1 MSVEKKKRE
10 GTLPDDHG
18 MTIGE
23 KTAVQTRKWKR
34 KSRTAVLKLIF
45 SRRTYVILSLLIQFG
60 VLFASIKW
68 LNDYLVYVYGGFS
81 LLGAFVALRI
91 VNSSMNPSLK
101 LTWLIPVLVVPV
113 FGSMFYLYV
122 RADIFTKGAAY
133 SLDGL
138 HKESLPYRKDDREV
152 WETLKAVDEQ
162 QANLA
167 SYLREHGDF
176 PVYRQTRA
184 EYFPLGENKWER
196 LKTELKKAEHFIFL
210 EYFII
215 NEGLMWDSVLEILKE
230 KVEQGVE
237 VRVMYDGTCAITA
250 LPFSYPKTLQEMG
263 IHCKMFSPVRPLLS
277 TVQNNRDHRKIL
289 VIDGKVGFTGG
300 INLADEYINR
310 KERFGHWKDTAVMLE
325 GEAVQSLTLMFL
337 EMWNL
342 EEKHPENWVKYCGR
356 QEKTPVVESRKTEQ
370 TERSENPGYVIPY
383 CDSPLDKEMVGEFVY
398 LDILNTAK
406 RYVHIMTPYLILDN
420 EMITA
425 LSYAAKRGVETII
438 IMPHIPDKWYAYLLA
453 RTYYAEL
460 IQAGVQIYE
469 YIPGFVH
476 AKQFTSDDE
485 KAVVGTINLDYR
497 SLYLHFE
504 CAVYFY
510 QCPVVADVEA
520 DFKETL
526 AKCRKI
532 TLTDCRKLSLGKRLV
547 GGLLRILAPLM

>member
-1 MSVEKKKRE
+1 MSVIKKGKQ
-10 GTLPDDHG
+10 
-18 MTIGE
+18 
-23 KTAVQTRKWKR
+23 AVRWKR
-34 KSRTAVLKLIF
+34 RSRAAVLKLIF

-68 LNDYLVYVYGGFS
+68 LNDYLVYAYGGFS
-81 LLGAFVALRI
+81 ILGAVVAVRI

-101 LTWLIPVLVVPV
+101 LTWLIPVLVAPV

-122 RADIFTKGAAY
+122 RADIFTKGAAHN
-133 SLDGL
+133 LENK
-138 HKESLPYRKDDREV
+138 HKESIPYRRE
-152 WETLKAVDEQ
+152 DEGIRKRLAEADQQ

-167 SYLREHGDF
+167 AYLKDHGDF
-176 PVYRQTRA
+176 PVYDDTQA
-184 EYFPLGENKWER
+184 VYFPLGEDKWNR
-196 LKTELKKAEHFIFL
+196 LLEELKQAKQFIFL

-215 NEGLMWDSVLEILKE
+215 NEGVMWDSILELLAGKAAE
-230 KVEQGVE
+230 GVE
-237 VRVMYDGTCAITA
+237 VRVMYDGTCAITS
-250 LPFSYPKTLQEMG
+250 LPFSYPKKLEAMG
-263 IHCKMFSPVRPLLS
+263 IRCKMFSPVRPMLS

-300 INLADEYINR
+300 INLADEYVNR
-310 KERFGHWKDTAVMLE
+310 RELFGHWKDTAVMLR

-342 EEKHPENWVKYCGR
+342 DEKTPENWVKYCSFREAPAAAG
-356 QEKTPVVESRKTEQ
+356 
-370 TERSENPGYVIPY
+370 GYVIPY
-383 CDSPLDKEMVGEFVY
+383 CDSPLDNEMVGEFVY

-406 RYVHIMTPYLILDN
+406 RYVHMMTPYLILDN
-420 EMITA
+420 ETITA
-425 LSYAAKRGVETII
+425 LCYAAKRGVETII

-453 RTYYAEL
+453 RTYYEEL
-460 IQAGVQIYE
+460 IRAGVQIYE
-469 YIPGFVH
+469 YTPGFIH

-510 QCPVVADVEA
+510 RNPVVADVEA
-520 DFKETL
+520 DFQETL
-526 AKCRKI
+526 KKCQRI
-532 TLTDCRKLSLGKRLV
+532 TVEDCRKLSLGKRLV

>member
-1 MSVEKKKRE
+1 MSVKNN
-10 GTLPDDHG
+10 
-18 MTIGE
+18 GE
-23 KTAVQTRKWKR
+23 EPKTDGLELSFGERTAEQAVKWKNR
-34 KSRTAVLKLIF
+34 SRTAVLKLIF

-81 LLGAFVALRI
+81 LLGAIVALRI
-91 VNSSMNPSLK
+91 VNGSMNPSLK
-101 LTWLIPVLVVPV
+101 LTWLIPVLVAPV

-122 RADIFTKGAAY
+122 RADIFTKGAAI
-133 SLDGL
+133 SLENK
-138 HKESLPYRKDDREV
+138 HRESMPYRKE
-152 WETLKAVDEQ
+152 DEEIRKRLAQEDLQ

-167 SYLREHGDF
+167 AYLRDHGDF
-176 PVYRQTRA
+176 PVYDETQA
-184 EYFPLGENKWER
+184 VYFPLGENKWIR
-196 LKTELKKAEHFIFL
+196 LLEEIKKAKQFIFL

-215 NEGLMWDSVLEILKE
+215 NEGVMWDTVLELLEE
-230 KVEQGVE
+230 KAEEGVE
-237 VRVMYDGTCAITA
+237 VRVMYDGTCAITS
-250 LPFSYPKTLQEMG
+250 LPFSYPKKLEAMG
-263 IHCKMFSPVRPLLS
+263 IRCKMFSPVRPMLS

-300 INLADEYINR
+300 VNLADEYINQR
-310 KERFGHWKDTAVMLE
+310 ERFGHWKDTAVMLK

-342 EEKHPENWVKYCGR
+342 DEKAPENWIKYCSS
-356 QEKTPVVESRKTEQ
+356 QDSDKTYEKP
-370 TERSENPGYVIPY
+370 NGYVIPY
-383 CDSPLDKEMVGEFVY
+383 CDSPLDREMVGEFVY

-420 EMITA
+420 ETITA

-453 RTYYAEL
+453 RTYYEEL
-460 IQAGVQIYE
+460 IRAGVQIYE
-469 YIPGFVH
+469 YTPGFIH

-510 QCPVVADVEA
+510 RNPVVADVEA
-520 DFKETL
+520 DFQETL
-526 AKCRKI
+526 KKCQRI
-532 TLTDCRKLSLGKRLV
+532 TVEDCRRLSLGKRLV

>member
-1 MSVEKKKRE
+1 MSVIKK
-10 GTLPDDHG
+10 
-18 MTIGE
+18 GE
-23 KTAVQTRKWKR
+23 QAVRWKR
-34 KSRTAVLKLIF
+34 RSRAAVLKLIF

-81 LLGAFVALRI
+81 LLGAVVAVRI

-101 LTWLIPVLVVPV
+101 LTWLIPVLVAPV

-122 RADIFTKGAAY
+122 RADIFTKGAAH
-133 SLDGL
+133 SLENK
-138 HKESLPYRKDDREV
+138 HKESIPYRKE
-152 WETLKAVDEQ
+152 DEGIRKRLAEADQQ

-167 SYLREHGDF
+167 AYLKDHGDF
-176 PVYRQTRA
+176 PVYDDTQA
-184 EYFPLGENKWER
+184 VYFPSGEAKWTCLLEEI
-196 LKTELKKAEHFIFL
+196 KQAKQFIFL

-215 NEGLMWDSVLEILKE
+215 NEGVMWDSILELLAGKAAE
-230 KVEQGVE
+230 GVE
-237 VRVMYDGTCAITA
+237 VRVMYDGTCAITS
-250 LPFSYPKTLQEMG
+250 LPFSYPKKLEAMG
-263 IHCKMFSPVRPLLS
+263 IRCKMFSPVRPMLS

-300 INLADEYINR
+300 INLADEYVNR
-310 KERFGHWKDTAVMLE
+310 RERFGHWKDTAVMLR

-342 EEKHPENWVKYCGR
+342 DEKTPENWVKYCSFREAPAAAG
-356 QEKTPVVESRKTEQ
+356 
-370 TERSENPGYVIPY
+370 GYVIPY
-383 CDSPLDKEMVGEFVY
+383 CDSPLDNEMVGEVVY

-406 RYVHIMTPYLILDN
+406 RYVHMMTPYLILDN
-420 EMITA
+420 ETITA
-425 LSYAAKRGVETII
+425 LCYAAKRGVETII

-453 RTYYAEL
+453 RTYYEEL
-460 IQAGVQIYE
+460 IRAGVQIYE
-469 YIPGFVH
+469 YTPGFIH

-510 QCPVVADVEA
+510 RNPVVADVEA
-520 DFKETL
+520 DFQETL
-526 AKCRKI
+526 KKCQRI
-532 TLTDCRKLSLGKRLV
+532 TVEDCRKLSLGKRLV